1 MFREFGDFL
10 ERISERA
17 ARSIYRISLL
27 VVLVMMLLTV
37 YDVVA
42 RYFFNR
48 PLIGAYEF
56 TEFLLVIMVTSALAF
71 AQVSKRHI
79 SVELL
84 VSGLPLR
91 ARKITHVISCSICLS
106 IYVLIAWQGFK
117 GAQTQWRHGIV
128 SGAFSVPLW
137 PFYLFLAFGC
147 SVLCLVFLADLLK
160 VLRGKEDGL

>member
-1 MFREFGDFL
+1 MCRKFGDFL
-10 ERISERA
+10 ERTSERA
-17 ARSIYRISLL
+17 ARFLYRISLL
-27 VVLVMMLLTV
+27 MLLAMMLLTV

-48 PLIGAYEF
+48 PLIGAFEF
-56 TEFLLVIMVTSALAF
+56 TEFLLVIMVASALAF
-71 AQVSKRHI
+71 TQVSKRHI

-91 ARKITHVISCSICLS
+91 ARKITHIIGCSICLS
-106 IYVLIAWQGFK
+106 IYVLISWQGLK
-117 GAQTQWRHGIV
+117 GAQTQWRHSIT

-147 SVLCLVFLADLLK
+147 SVLCLVFLVDLLK
-160 VLRGKEDGL
+160 VLRGREDGL